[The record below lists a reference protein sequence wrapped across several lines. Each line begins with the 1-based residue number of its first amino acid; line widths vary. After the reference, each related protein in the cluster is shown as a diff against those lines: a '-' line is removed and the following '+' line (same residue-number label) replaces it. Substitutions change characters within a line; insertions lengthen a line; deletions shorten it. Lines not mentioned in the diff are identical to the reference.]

1 MEETPPQLW
10 LAVPDAAALLV
21 PDGLNSVDRARWERL
36 RGRAKGVEW
45 AASRALRDHVSRSTD
60 AATSLTHSAG
70 HAALAI
76 GPAGSRVGVDLE
88 AVLPRA
94 VTRLAGFCFAPEEAR
109 ELEDADGAGA
119 LVDFY
124 VRWTLKEAFAKVTG
138 LPLLSALRTCSFS
151 SRGGNWTARVPLAG
165 PWRAVVHAPRPGLVL
180 AAVLAGHE
188 ADDGEAWV
196 CREWPPE
203 RPARWVRL
211 ACLSSDAAGSGAAD
225 RAATPARRRPAGV
238 QVPE

>member
-10 LAVPDAAALLV
+10 LAKPGAAALLV
-21 PDGLNSVDRARWERL
+21 PDGLDSGDRSRWERL

-45 AASRALRDHVSRSTD
+45 AASRALRGHVSPPTD

-70 HAALAI
+70 HAALVV

-109 ELEDADGAGA
+109 ELEDSDQARA
-119 LVDFY
+119 LLNFY

-165 PWRAVVHAPRPGLVL
+165 PWRATVHAPRPGLVL
-180 AAVLAGHE
+180 AAVLAGGE
-188 ADDGEAWV
+188 SGEGEAWV
-196 CREWPPE
+196 CKEWPPE
-203 RPARWVRL
+203 RSARWTRL
-211 ACLSSDAAGSGAAD
+211 ACLSSDAAAGSAA
-225 RAATPARRRPAGV
+225 R
-238 QVPE
+238 

>member
-10 LAVPDAAALLV
+10 LAKPGAAALLD
-21 PDGLNSVDRARWERL
+21 PDGLDSGDRSRWERL

-45 AASRALRDHVSRSTD
+45 AASRALRGHVSPPTD

-70 HAALAI
+70 HAALVV

-109 ELEDADGAGA
+109 ELEDSDQARA
-119 LVDFY
+119 LLNFY

-165 PWRAVVHAPRPGLVL
+165 PWRATVHAPRPGLVL
-180 AAVLAGHE
+180 AAVLAGGE
-188 ADDGEAWV
+188 SGEGEAWV
-196 CREWPPE
+196 CKEWPPE
-203 RPARWVRL
+203 RSARWTRL
-211 ACLSSDAAGSGAAD
+211 ACLSSDAAAGSAA
-225 RAATPARRRPAGV
+225 R
-238 QVPE
+238 

>member
-1 MEETPPQLW
+1 MPQLYVRHRLLASPSACSMRACCAGDDSAMEETPPQLW
-10 LAVPDAAALLV
+10 LAKPDAAALLV
-21 PDGLNSVDRARWERL
+21 PDGLNSGDRARWERL

-138 LPLLSALRTCSFS
+138 LRAPDLQLLF
-151 SRGGNWTARVPLAG
+151 
-165 PWRAVVHAPRPGLVL
+165 
-180 AAVLAGHE
+180 
-188 ADDGEAWV
+188 
-196 CREWPPE
+196 E
-203 RPARWVRL
+203 RR
-211 ACLSSDAAGSGAAD
+211 
-225 RAATPARRRPAGV
+225 
-238 QVPE
+238 

>member
-10 LAVPDAAALLV
+10 LAKPGAAALLV
-21 PDGLNSVDRARWERL
+21 PDGLDSGDRSRWERL

-45 AASRALRDHVSRSTD
+45 AASRALRGHVSPPTD

-70 HAALAI
+70 HAALVV

-109 ELEDADGAGA
+109 ELEDSDQARA
-119 LVDFY
+119 LLNFY

-165 PWRAVVHAPRPGLVL
+165 PWRATVHAPRPGLVL
-180 AAVLAGHE
+180 AAVLAGGE
-188 ADDGEAWV
+188 SGEVEAWV
-196 CREWPPE
+196 CKEWPPE
-203 RPARWVRL
+203 RSARWTRL
-211 ACLSSDAAGSGAAD
+211 ACLSSDAAAGSAA
-225 RAATPARRRPAGV
+225 R
-238 QVPE
+238 

>member
-10 LAVPDAAALLV
+10 LAKPGAAALLV
-21 PDGLNSVDRARWERL
+21 PDGLDSGDRSRWERL
-36 RGRAKGVEW
+36 RGRPKGVEW
-45 AASRALRDHVSRSTD
+45 AASRTLRGHVSPPTD

-109 ELEDADGAGA
+109 ELEDSDQARA
-119 LVDFY
+119 LLNFY

-165 PWRAVVHAPRPGLVL
+165 PWRATVHAPRPGLVL
-180 AAVLAGHE
+180 AAVLAGGE
-188 ADDGEAWV
+188 SGEGEAWV
-196 CREWPPE
+196 CKEWPPE
-203 RPARWVRL
+203 RSARWTRL
-211 ACLSSDAAGSGAAD
+211 ACLSSDAAAGSAA
-225 RAATPARRRPAGV
+225 R
-238 QVPE
+238 

>member
-10 LAVPDAAALLV
+10 LAIPDAAALLV

-45 AASRALRDHVSRSTD
+45 AASRALRGHVSPPG
-60 AATSLTHSAG
+60 AAAASLTHSAG
-70 HAALAI
+70 HAVLAI

-109 ELEDADGAGA
+109 ELEGLDEAGA
-119 LVDFY
+119 LLGFY

-165 PWRAVVHAPRPGLVL
+165 RWRATVHAPRPGLVL
-180 AAVLAGHE
+180 AAVLAGGE

-203 RPARWVRL
+203 RSARWVRL

-225 RAATPARRRPAGV
+225 RTAAPGRRRPAGA
-238 QVPE
+238 QVAE

>member
-10 LAVPDAAALLV
+10 LAKPGAAALLD
-21 PDGLNSVDRARWERL
+21 PDGLDSGDRSRWERL

-45 AASRALRDHVSRSTD
+45 AASRALRGHVSPPTD

-70 HAALAI
+70 HAALVV

-109 ELEDADGAGA
+109 ELEDSDQARA
-119 LVDFY
+119 LLNFY

-165 PWRAVVHAPRPGLVL
+165 PWRATVHAPRPGLVL
-180 AAVLAGHE
+180 AAVLAGGE
-188 ADDGEAWV
+188 SGDGEAWV
-196 CREWPPE
+196 CKEWPPE
-203 RPARWVRL
+203 RSARWTRL
-211 ACLSSDAAGSGAAD
+211 ACLSSDAAAGSAA
-225 RAATPARRRPAGV
+225 R
-238 QVPE
+238 

>member
-1 MEETPPQLW
+1 MQETPPQLW
-10 LAVPDAAALLV
+10 LAKPGAAALLV
-21 PDGLNSVDRARWERL
+21 PDGLESGDRSRWERL
-36 RGRAKGVEW
+36 HGRAKGVEW
-45 AASRALRDHVSRSTD
+45 AASRALRGHVSPPTD

-109 ELEDADGAGA
+109 ELEDSDQARA
-119 LVDFY
+119 LLNFY

-165 PWRAVVHAPRPGLVL
+165 PWRATVHAPRPGLVL
-180 AAVLAGHE
+180 AAVLAGGE
-188 ADDGEAWV
+188 SGEGEAWV
-196 CREWPPE
+196 CKEWPPE
-203 RPARWVRL
+203 RSARWTRL
-211 ACLSSDAAGSGAAD
+211 ACLSSDAAAGSAA
-225 RAATPARRRPAGV
+225 R
-238 QVPE
+238 

>member
-1 MEETPPQLW
+1 MQETTPQLW
-10 LAVPDAAALLV
+10 LAKPGAAALLV
-21 PDGLNSVDRARWERL
+21 PDGLESGDRSRWERL
-36 RGRAKGVEW
+36 HGRAKGVEW
-45 AASRALRDHVSRSTD
+45 AASRALRAHVSRTTD

-94 VTRLAGFCFAPEEAR
+94 VIRLAGFCFAPEEAR
-109 ELEDADGAGA
+109 ELEDSDAAGA
-119 LVDFY
+119 LLNFY

-151 SRGGNWTARVPLAG
+151 SRGGNWTASVPLAG
-165 PWRAVVHAPRPGLVL
+165 PWHAVVHAPRPGLVL
-180 AAVLAGHE
+180 AAVLAGCE
-188 ADDGEAWV
+188 AGDGEAWM

-203 RPARWVRL
+203 RPAQWTRL
-211 ACLSSDAAGSGAAD
+211 ARLSSDTAGRSAAD
-225 RAATPARRRPAGV
+225 
-238 QVPE
+238 

>member
-21 PDGLNSVDRARWERL
+21 PDGLNSGDRARWERL

-45 AASRALRDHVSRSTD
+45 AASRALRGHVSPPSD

-70 HAALAI
+70 HAVLAI

-109 ELEDADGAGA
+109 ELEDADEAGA

-165 PWRAVVHAPRPGLVL
+165 RWRATVHAPRPGLVL
-180 AAVLAGHE
+180 AAVLAGGE
-188 ADDGEAWV
+188 AGDGEAWV

-203 RPARWVRL
+203 RSARWARL
-211 ACLSSDAAGSGAAD
+211 ACLSSDAAGNGAAD
-225 RAATPARRRPAGV
+225 RAAAPRRRRSVGT